1 MQIYD
6 ANTNVLVRQS
16 FDCKRKLAP
25 SSIKLKGSYF
35 VVGNVKI
42 DSLTAND
49 EVLMID
55 SNGHTYYWEKFGRN
69 VTVDREIKEN
79 FYELW
84 GSYAVGGSGFRDEI
98 SVQKI
103 VHKETPIVCRVNG
116 YKKVIKAEDIYKLGF
131 VNDISLYG
139 YCRDIKHN
147 SSKLEVVELPLII
160 DKCSKTVAI
169 SSVRIDLPDNLFILT
184 RKDSDYIF

>member
-25 SSIKLKGSYF
+25 SNIKLKGSYF
-35 VVGNVKI
+35 TAGTIKI
-42 DSLTAND
+42 ESLTADD

-55 SNGHTYYWEKFGRN
+55 SNSHTYYWGRLDRN
-69 VTVDREIKEN
+69 VTVQREIKEN
-79 FYELW
+79 FFQLW
-84 GSYAVGGSGFRDEI
+84 GSYAIGGSGFRDEI
-98 SVQKI
+98 KVQKI
-103 VHKETPIVCRVNG
+103 VHKDTPIVCRFNNC
-116 YKKVIKAEDIYKLGF
+116 KKVMKAEDIYKLGF

-147 SSKLEVVELPLII
+147 SQKLGVVELPLMIN
-160 DKCSKTVAI
+160 KCRRTVAI
-169 SSVRIDLPDNLFILT
+169 GSVSIDLPDNLFILT
-184 RKDSDYIF
+184 QQDSDYIF